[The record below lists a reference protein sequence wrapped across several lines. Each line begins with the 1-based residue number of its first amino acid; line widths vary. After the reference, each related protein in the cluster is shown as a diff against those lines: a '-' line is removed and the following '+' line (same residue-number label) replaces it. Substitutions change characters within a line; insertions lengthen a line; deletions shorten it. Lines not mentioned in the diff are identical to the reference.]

1 MTYPSVARAGFSLL
15 LVTALAVPLGV
26 AHSSPA
32 PRASGAPSRDAARDA
47 ARYVDAR
54 HAIVPRALADALLG
68 LADVRA
74 ADARVASVHAASWKK
89 IPSFARQTKLACAA
103 CHYQFLELTPF
114 GRRFKLNGYT
124 LSGLQNIPGRTGGD
138 STTETLRL
146 APIPPASAMA
156 IASLTQV
163 RTAVPGT
170 QNAVTTFPD
179 QLSLFLGGEVTP
191 KVGAFVQFT
200 YAAPDASIGIDNVD
214 LRFASST
221 MLASKEL
228 LFGVTLHNNPTV
240 QDVWNTVPAWGFPFV
255 SSPVAPAPT
264 ASALVDG
271 VLGQQV
277 LGLGAYRLWDNLL
290 YAEFTA
296 YRSAPQGGSQPA
308 DSTAENTTRNIA
320 PYWRV
325 ALQHQFGSTYLMLGS
340 YGVVGELYPTGVTG
354 STNRYTDVAGDL
366 QLERPFGQAAMGGPG
381 GVLIVRSTVIHEKQ
395 RLDAFFN
402 AAEPGAANPTNT
414 LTTFRVNASYQP
426 SGFYDLS
433 LGYFDVTGSRDPL
446 LYPPDAITGSA
457 SGRPNSSGV
466 VGELDVNPWQNV
478 RVGAQYTAYGR
489 FNGGS
494 SSYDGAGRKASDNNT
509 LYVFT
514 WLVF

>member
-240 QDVWNTVPAWGFPFV
+240 QDVWNTAPAWSFPFV
-255 SSPVAPAPT
+255 SSGVAPAVRVSPL
-264 ASALVDG
+264 AAGPLA
-271 VLGQQV
+271 QQV
-277 LGLGAYRLWDNLL
+277 AGLGAYAFYDNAL
-290 YAEFTA
+290 YGEISFYAST
-296 YRSAPQGGSQPA
+296 PQGGAHPA
-308 DSTAENTTRNIA
+308 DATATDTLTGAN
-320 PYWRV
+320 PYWRL
-325 ALQHQFGSTYLMLGS
+325 AYQAQLGTSRYLEIGTYGLAAR
-340 YGVVGELYPTGVTG
+340 LYPEGISGPTD
-354 STNRYTDVAGDL
+354 RYTDLAVDVQYEQPLGQGGLSVYASWLHERQNL
-366 QLERPFGQAAMGGPG
+366 QASFLAG
-381 GVLIVRSTVIHEKQ
+381 GVAQPGNDVE
-395 RLDAFFN
+395 RLTAN
-402 AAEPGAANPTNT
+402 AAYIFRNT
-414 LTTFRVNASYQP
+414 YGLTVA
-426 SGFYDLS
+426 
-433 LGYFDVTGSRDPL
+433 YFDLHGTNDPILFVPGSVTGSRRHLPNGSGFIIQAT
-446 LYPPDAITGSA
+446 LYA
-457 SGRPNSSGV
+457 
-466 VGELDVNPWQNV
+466 WQNTML
-478 RVGAQYTAYGR
+478 ALQYTLYTE
-489 FNGGS
+489 FNGARRN
-494 SSYDGAGRKASDNNT
+494 YDGFGRNAWDNNT
-509 LYVFT
+509 LYAVF
-514 WLVF
+514 WIAF